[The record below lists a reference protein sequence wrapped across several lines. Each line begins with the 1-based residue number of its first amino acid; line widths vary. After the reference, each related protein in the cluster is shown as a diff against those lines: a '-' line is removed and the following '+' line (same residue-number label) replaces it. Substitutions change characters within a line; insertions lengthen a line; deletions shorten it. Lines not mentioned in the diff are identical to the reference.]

1 MAIMISVLVVPLDLG
16 LLSFFPPSS
25 ALASSA
31 MTTRFSAAVL
41 LLLIGLGVTSAGK
54 QDHLCTLLAIGAV
67 IMGAIMNHL
76 SLTRRSNPSSVT
88 CVMTAVFA
96 SLGCALALGGRVLG
110 YKLYVDPPTAPGI
123 TSSVLFAAWFT
134 ISQGG
139 RAVVTLAGTHIPSS
153 HTLSARD
160 ALLVQ
165 SHPPLA
171 AALATVFITLLF
183 GNFVDHSGSVRGHAW
198 LQLVLLVGAVGF
210 VLYMIPRTDDKV
222 HGEDNE
228 SYDLLPADKPRTQ
241 TSSSY
246 AAPVPSSLIPIIST
260 ICIVPM
266 LVLVAQQS
274 GLLPYRPSF
283 DRLAVSAKS
292 PPLLPGTVTRR
303 HRLPPTAYDASP
315 LLSPTHDIKSLA
327 RPQLEVVFAYYAEPL
342 EGLPVII
349 NDITRE
355 VNWWN
360 TKVTAYHKGLGD
372 LHSPRNTSARAV
384 QAEILTDFVAKTGVD
399 EVVPL
404 ENIGREG
411 ATYLRHILHH
421 WDDLAYQTIFLQG
434 HVVFEDEFWERLKL
448 INERVGFM
456 SFGHYLTVTHGSDG
470 WGNGDFPRTGDIYEL
485 FRDKPYPHEPLLATY
500 HGQFIVSRERIK
512 RHPKHKYEKLLKI
525 LEAPMDD
532 PIHNEGWGYKDTPES
547 PANPFFGHSLERAW
561 TLIFECDDPLIEKDC
576 WVMDPVSDRCY
587 CEDF

>member
-1 MAIMISVLVVPLDLG
+1 
-16 LLSFFPPSS
+16 
-25 ALASSA
+25 
-31 MTTRFSAAVL
+31 
-41 LLLIGLGVTSAGK
+41 
-54 QDHLCTLLAIGAV
+54 
-67 IMGAIMNHL
+67 
-76 SLTRRSNPSSVT
+76 
-88 CVMTAVFA
+88 
-96 SLGCALALGGRVLG
+96 
-110 YKLYVDPPTAPGI
+110 
-123 TSSVLFAAWFT
+123 
-134 ISQGG
+134 
-139 RAVVTLAGTHIPSS
+139 
-153 HTLSARD
+153 
-160 ALLVQ
+160 
-165 SHPPLA
+165 
-171 AALATVFITLLF
+171 
-183 GNFVDHSGSVRGHAW
+183 
-198 LQLVLLVGAVGF
+198 
-210 VLYMIPRTDDKV
+210 
-222 HGEDNE
+222 
-228 SYDLLPADKPRTQ
+228 
-241 TSSSY
+241 
-246 AAPVPSSLIPIIST
+246 
-260 ICIVPM
+260 M

-283 DRLAVSAKS
+283 DRLAGFAKS

-303 HRLPPTAYDASP
+303 HRLPRTAYEASP
-315 LLSPTHDIKSLA
+315 LLSPTGDIKSPA

-456 SFGHYLTVTHGSDG
+456 RLALPSSGPEPSRLTH
-470 WGNGDFPRTGDIYEL
+470 IYIQL
-485 FRDKPYPHEPLLATY
+485 WALPDDKPYPDEPLLATY
-500 HGQFIVSRERIK
+500 HGQFIVSRERIR
-512 RHPKHKYEKLLKI
+512 RHPKHKYEKLLSI
-525 LEAPMDD
+525 LEAPLDD

-561 TLIFECDDPLIEKDC
+561 TLIFECDDPLIERDC
-576 WVMDPVSDRCY
+576 WMSNPVSDRCY